1 MEFTCGIGYLDHRGK
16 VCNVKSAL
24 KSGVRKALGNVVSC
38 YFSGFIHVYQYLAV
52 RNGLGTLPL
61 RGHLALSGDIFGC
74 PNLREASVVSKS
86 QGCC

>member
-38 YFSGFIHVYQYLAV
+38 YFSGFIHMYQYLAV

-61 RGHLALSGDIFGC
+61 GTFGTVWGYFWLSQLEGGIC
-74 PNLREASVVSKS
+74 SE
-86 QGCC
+86 